1 MTITIYSKNNC
12 VYCNK
17 AKTLLKNLGLEY
29 EEKSLEKDFGSDPSK
44 LIEDIGKN
52 VRQMPQIKIDG
63 ELIGGY
69 NQLVEHFNE
78 KGKVNFKGEI
88 IEWRQYYTISDQQN

>member
-12 VYCNK
+12 GYCVK
-17 AKTLLKNLGLEY
+17 AKALLKGLCLEFV
-29 EEKSLEKDFGSDPSK
+29 EKSLEKDFNSDPKK

-52 VRQMPQIKIDG
+52 VRTMPQIKIDG

-69 NQLVEHFNE
+69 NQLVEHFAD
-78 KGKVNFKGEI
+78 KKKVNFKGEI
-88 IEWRQYYTISDQQN
+88 VSE

>member
-69 NQLVEHFNE
+69 NQLVEHFSE

-88 IEWRQYYTISDQQN
+88 IE

>member
-12 VYCNK
+12 IYCNK
-17 AKTLLKNLGLEY
+17 AKALVKNLGLEY
-29 EEKSLEKDFGSDPSK
+29 EEKKLEEFDSPQAM
-44 LIEDIGKN
+44 LEDIGKN

-69 NQLVEHFNE
+69 NQLVEYFNE

-88 IEWRQYYTISDQQN
+88 IE